1 MTDNKSNT
9 KKPTPSKVYNLASAM
24 LAFQKLAVTAKKDGK
39 NPHFRSNYSK
49 LESVIEAVN
58 QGNQFG
64 LFFTQEIEVKNYQKD
79 IVVVTT
85 VRHIDDDNTYVSKL
99 PILLDDASMKNPQ
112 KIGSAITY
120 AKRYTLQAVYG
131 LPSEDDDGNEASKPN
146 VNISKPIPT
155 DCNPIPNLTKP
166 SVARKNCIPRP
177 MTLPK
182 LPKPS
187 VSTSVGRQEVALCLG
202 STYHERC
209 QPLTDSGL

>member
-1 MTDNKSNT
+1 MTDTKSNI
-9 KKPTPSKVYNLASAM
+9 KKPTPSKVYNLRSAM
-24 LAFQKLAVTAKKDGK
+24 LEFQKLSVTAKKDGK

-99 PILLDDASMKNPQ
+99 PILLDDVSMKNPQ

-131 LPSEDDDGNEASKPN
+131 LPSEDDDGNEASKPSI
-146 VNISKPIPT
+146 NISKPKQRGE
-155 DCNPIPNLTKP
+155 D
-166 SVARKNCIPRP
+166 
-177 MTLPK
+177 
-182 LPKPS
+182 
-187 VSTSVGRQEVALCLG
+187 
-202 STYHERC
+202 
-209 QPLTDSGL
+209 DGL

>member
-64 LFFTQEIEVKNYQKD
+64 LFFTQEIDYVYVSHRDTKSEP
-79 IVVVTT
+79 IVVTT
-85 VRHIDDDNTYVSKL
+85 VRHEHDEKTYVSKL
-99 PILLDDASMKNPQ
+99 PVILSDSNMENPQ
-112 KIGSAITY
+112 KVGSAITY

-131 LPSEDDDGNEASKPN
+131 LPSEDDDGNEASKPTI
-146 VNISKPIPT
+146 NISKPT
-155 DCNPIPNLTKP
+155 
-166 SVARKNCIPRP
+166 PR
-177 MTLPK
+177 
-182 LPKPS
+182 
-187 VSTSVGRQEVALCLG
+187 GE
-202 STYHERC
+202 
-209 QPLTDSGL
+209 DDGL

>member
-1 MTDNKSNT
+1 MTDTKSNI
-9 KKPTPSKVYNLASAM
+9 KKPTPSKVYNLRSAM
-24 LAFQKLAVTAKKDGK
+24 LEFQKLSVTAKKDGK

-99 PILLDDASMKNPQ
+99 PILLDDVSMKNPQ

-120 AKRYTLQAVYG
+120 AKRYTLEAVYG
-131 LPSEDDDGNEASKPN
+131 LPSEDDDGNEASKPSI
-146 VNISKPIPT
+146 NISKP
-155 DCNPIPNLTKP
+155 KP
-166 SVARKNCIPRP
+166 R
-177 MTLPK
+177 
-182 LPKPS
+182 
-187 VSTSVGRQEVALCLG
+187 GE
-202 STYHERC
+202 
-209 QPLTDSGL
+209 DDGL

>member
-9 KKPTPSKVYNLASAM
+9 KKPTPSKVHNLASAM
-24 LAFQKLAVTAKKDGK
+24 LEFQKLSVTAKKDGK

-99 PILLDDASMKNPQ
+99 PILLDDVSMKNPQ

-120 AKRYTLQAVYG
+120 AKRYTLQSVYG
-131 LPSEDDDGNEASKPN
+131 LPSEDDDGNEASKPTIQ
-146 VNISKPIPT
+146 VSKPKMKGE
-155 DCNPIPNLTKP
+155 D
-166 SVARKNCIPRP
+166 
-177 MTLPK
+177 
-182 LPKPS
+182 
-187 VSTSVGRQEVALCLG
+187 
-202 STYHERC
+202 
-209 QPLTDSGL
+209 DGL

>member
-1 MTDNKSNT
+1 MTDTKSNI
-9 KKPTPSKVYNLASAM
+9 KKPTPIKVYNLRSAM
-24 LAFQKLAVTAKKDGK
+24 LEFQKLSVTAKKDGK

-85 VRHIDDDNTYVSKL
+85 VLHIDDDNTYVSKL
-99 PILLDDASMKNPQ
+99 PILLDDVSMKNPQ

-131 LPSEDDDGNEASKPN
+131 LPSEDDDGNEASKPSI
-146 VNISKPIPT
+146 NISKP
-155 DCNPIPNLTKP
+155 KP
-166 SVARKNCIPRP
+166 R
-177 MTLPK
+177 
-182 LPKPS
+182 
-187 VSTSVGRQEVALCLG
+187 GE
-202 STYHERC
+202 
-209 QPLTDSGL
+209 DDGL

>member
-1 MTDNKSNT
+1 MTDTKSNI
-9 KKPTPSKVYNLASAM
+9 KKPTPSKVYNLRSAM
-24 LAFQKLAVTAKKDGK
+24 LEFRKLSVTAKKDGK

-99 PILLDDASMKNPQ
+99 PILLDDVSMKNPQ

-131 LPSEDDDGNEASKPN
+131 LPSEDDDGNEASKPSI
-146 VNISKPIPT
+146 NISKP
-155 DCNPIPNLTKP
+155 KP
-166 SVARKNCIPRP
+166 R
-177 MTLPK
+177 
-182 LPKPS
+182 
-187 VSTSVGRQEVALCLG
+187 GE
-202 STYHERC
+202 
-209 QPLTDSGL
+209 DDGL

>member
-49 LESVIEAVN
+49 LESVIQAVN

-99 PILLDDASMKNPQ
+99 PILLDDVSMKNPQ

-131 LPSEDDDGNEASKPN
+131 LPSEDDDGNEASKPSI
-146 VNISKPIPT
+146 NISKP
-155 DCNPIPNLTKP
+155 KP
-166 SVARKNCIPRP
+166 R
-177 MTLPK
+177 
-182 LPKPS
+182 
-187 VSTSVGRQEVALCLG
+187 GE
-202 STYHERC
+202 
-209 QPLTDSGL
+209 DDGL

>member
-1 MTDNKSNT
+1 MTDTKSNI
-9 KKPTPSKVYNLASAM
+9 KKPTPSKVYNLRRAM
-24 LAFQKLAVTAKKDGK
+24 LEFQKLSVTAKKDGK

-64 LFFTQEIEVKNYQKD
+64 LFFTQEIEVKNYQRD

-99 PILLDDASMKNPQ
+99 PILLDDVSMKNPQ

-131 LPSEDDDGNEASKPN
+131 LPSEDDDGIEASKPSI
-146 VNISKPIPT
+146 NISKP
-155 DCNPIPNLTKP
+155 KP
-166 SVARKNCIPRP
+166 R
-177 MTLPK
+177 
-182 LPKPS
+182 
-187 VSTSVGRQEVALCLG
+187 GE
-202 STYHERC
+202 
-209 QPLTDSGL
+209 DDGL